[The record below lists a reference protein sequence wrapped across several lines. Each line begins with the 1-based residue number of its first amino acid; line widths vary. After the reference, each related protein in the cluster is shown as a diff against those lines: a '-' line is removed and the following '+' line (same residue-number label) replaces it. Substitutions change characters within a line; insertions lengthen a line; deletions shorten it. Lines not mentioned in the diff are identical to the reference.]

1 MSVFFEPVNVN
12 QWNIFEKVSAV
23 GHIEPFL
30 ATKAM
35 KCGDTILLHV
45 GAQNKKYQSGIYAV
59 GEVVRGP
66 YILEDSPQDYCNNK
80 NTVDV
85 KIVKI
90 NYSVPYVSHEDCAG
104 YIHQFRTVHKLEEA
118 DGDKLLEMIGN

>member
-1 MSVFFEPVNVN
+1 MM
-12 QWNIFEKVSAV
+12 IDRKD
-23 GHIEPFL
+23 IEPFL

-35 KCGDTILLHV
+35 KCGDIVLLHV
-45 GAQNKKYQSGIYAV
+45 GAQNKKYQSGIYAI

-90 NYSVPYVSHEDCAG
+90 NYSIPYVSHEECVD
-104 YIHQFRTVHKLEEA
+104 YIHQFRTVHKLEEEA
-118 DGDKLLEMIGN
+118 GDRLLELIGK